1 MLCHNC
7 LQFSKNGEWLWGEI
21 KERNAVLLD
30 YIYENWGPVFC
41 SVRQWCQ
48 LRWQDVVKLV
58 SQGFN
63 LTRPYFYQIGDLAL
77 YYSNFLAEKAKVH
90 VPVFINMVSE
100 QITELW
106 TLITNSVNNL
116 MA

>member
-1 MLCHNC
+1 MLCRIY
-7 LQFSKNGEWLWGEI
+7 LQFLKNGEWLWDEI

-48 LRWQDVVKLV
+48 LRWQDVIKFASEGWEL
-58 SQGFN
+58 SK
-63 LTRPYFYQIGDLAL
+63 PYFYQVGDLVL
-77 YYSNFLAEKAKVH
+77 HYTNFVVEKANQH
-90 VPVFINMVSE
+90 LPAFINMVSE
-100 QITELW
+100 QINEMW
-106 TLITNSVNNL
+106 TFVTNSVNNL